1 MSLMDVL
8 GASYSNLQLAQ
19 QSSSLAQSNMN
30 SSHPNVPSSYA
41 TNFIS
46 QPNALPVQTTISV
59 APQTQACV
67 PSSGS
72 NYPQFSQAA
81 AYVFADQPA
90 IQSSGKTSPAGSH
103 HTTRNLPSTAN
114 GPGVNYQVLLKC
126 SVKLSH
132 IVLLCKR
139 YLNHNETKLNTVSF
153 FFRKCS
159 HSLSRRCHLKSGL
172 GRAVG

>member
-1 MSLMDVL
+1 MEVM
-8 GASYSNLQLAQ
+8 GASFSNLQLAQ

-41 TNFIS
+41 TNVIP
-46 QPNALPVQTTISV
+46 QPNALPVQTTISA
-59 APQTQACV
+59 APQTQAFV

-90 IQSSGKTSPAGSH
+90 MQSSGKASPAGGQH

-114 GPGVNYQVLLKC
+114 GAGVNYQVLLKC
-126 SVKLSH
+126 SVMLSH
-132 IVLLCKR
+132 IVLLCKQ
-139 YLNHNETKLNTVSF
+139 YLKYNETKLNVVSF

-159 HSLSRRCHLKSGL
+159 HSLSSRCHHKSSL
-172 GRAVG
+172 GRAGG